1 MIPREIFKKV
11 RQIEI
16 RTNREV
22 TDVLG
27 GQYHSVF
34 KGRGMEFEEVREYLP
49 GDEVRSIDWNVTAR
63 FGHPFIKKFRE
74 ERELTVMLVVD
85 VSASGQFGSVRQTK
99 NELAAELA
107 AVLAFSAIR
116 NNDKVGLI
124 MFTDRIEKFVPPK
137 KGRRHVLR
145 VVREILAFQPQGRG
159 TDLQLALDY
168 LNRVQPRRAVTFV
181 VSDFQVT
188 DEESVRKKLR
198 VASKRHDVI
207 ALSLRDP
214 REEELPAVGLVE
226 LRDAETGERAL
237 VDTFNRKVREEFA
250 AKARERLEALRRLLR
265 SASVDQV
272 EIRSNADY
280 VPPLIQFFSMRER
293 RI

>member
-63 FGHPFIKKFRE
+63 FGHPFIKKFTE

-124 MFTDRIEKFVPPK
+124 MFTDQIEKFVPPK

-159 TDLQLALDY
+159 TDLQQALDY
-168 LNRVQPRRAVTFV
+168 HNRVQPRRAVTFV
-181 VSDFQVT
+181 VSDFQVA

-214 REEELPAVGLVE
+214 REQELPAVGLV
-226 LRDAETGERAL
+226 
-237 VDTFNRKVREEFA
+237 
-250 AKARERLEALRRLLR
+250 
-265 SASVDQV
+265 
-272 EIRSNADY
+272 
-280 VPPLIQFFSMRER
+280 
-293 RI
+293 

>member
-1 MIPREIFKKV
+1 MIPKEILKKV

-34 KGRGMEFEEVREYLP
+34 KGRGMEFEEVREYMP
-49 GDEVRSIDWNVTAR
+49 GDEVRAIDWNVTAR
-63 FGHPFIKKFRE
+63 FGHPYIKKFKE

-85 VSASGQFGSVRQTK
+85 VSASGQFGSGAQSK

-116 NNDKVGLI
+116 NNDKVGVIL
-124 MFTDRIEKFVPPK
+124 FTDRIEKYIAPE

-145 VVREILAFQPQGRG
+145 VIREILAFQPTGHG
-159 TDLQLALDY
+159 TNLELALDY
-168 LNRVQPRRAVTFV
+168 LNRVQRRRAVCFLL
-181 VSDFQVT
+181 SDFQADT
-188 DEESVRKKLR
+188 FEKKLR
-198 VASKRHDVI
+198 IAGKRHDVV
-207 ALSLRDP
+207 ALGLRDP

-226 LRDAETGERAL
+226 LRDAEIGERAL
-237 VDTFNRKVREEFA
+237 VDTFDRRVRAEFT
-250 AKARERLEALRRLLR
+250 AKARARLATLKNAFR
-265 SASVDQV
+265 SAGVDQI
-272 EIRSNADY
+272 EIRTDTDY
-280 VPPLIQFFSMRER
+280 MRPLVKFFRMRER
-293 RI
+293 RAG

>member
-1 MIPREIFKKV
+1 MIPKEILRKV

-34 KGRGMEFEEVREYLP
+34 KGRGMEFEEVREYQP
-49 GDEVRSIDWNVTAR
+49 GDEVRAIDWNVTAR
-63 FGHPFIKKFRE
+63 FGHPFIKKFKE

-124 MFTDRIEKFVPPK
+124 MFTDRIERFVPPQ

-145 VVREILAFQPQGRG
+145 VIREILAFRPQATG
-159 TDLQLALDY
+159 TNIAGALDY
-168 LNRVQPRRAVTFV
+168 LNSVQRRRAVCFLL
-181 VSDFQVT
+181 SDFQ
-188 DEESVRKKLR
+188 DKSFLKQLR
-198 VASKRHDVI
+198 VTGKRHDVV

-214 REEELPAVGLVE
+214 REDELPPVGLLE

-237 VDTFNRKVREEFA
+237 VDTFDRRVRQAFA
-250 AKARERLEALRRLLR
+250 QRATARLAKLRELLR
-265 SASVDQV
+265 SAAVDHI
-272 EIRSNADY
+272 EIRCDTDY
-280 VPPLIQFFSMRER
+280 MLPLVKFFRMRER
-293 RI
+293 RA

>member
-1 MIPREIFKKV
+1 VIPKEVLKKV

-63 FGHPFIKKFRE
+63 FGHPFIKKFKE

-116 NNDKVGLI
+116 NNDKVGVIL
-124 MFTDRIEKFVPPK
+124 FTDRIEKYIAPK

-145 VVREILAFQPQGRG
+145 VVREILAFEPQGAG
-159 TDLQLALDY
+159 TNLNLALDY
-168 LNRVQPRRAVTFV
+168 LNRVQRRRAVCFLI
-181 VSDFQVT
+181 SDFQ
-188 DEESVRKKLR
+188 DKEFRKKLQ
-198 VASKRHDVI
+198 VAGKRHDLI
-207 ALSLRDP
+207 ALGVRDV
-214 REEELPAVGLVE
+214 REEELPSVGLVE
-226 LRDAETGERAL
+226 LRDAETDERVL
-237 VDTFNRKVREEFA
+237 VDTFDAAVRDAFA
-250 AKARERLEALRRLLR
+250 QKAREELDALRQLFR
-265 SASVDQV
+265 STAVDQV
-272 EIRSNADY
+272 EIRCDEDY
-280 VPPLIQFFSMRER
+280 MRPLIRFFHMRER